1 MINLRSKDPADRV
14 LKKLLVTNEYRNN
27 VRPRSRLKLLLFNN
41 FSHEVSV
48 LCFFSYAVL
57 ITVLFGNNWREPILV
72 KFRPIIN
79 QILEVSEVN
88 QKIDIK
94 MWFLHE
100 WFDERLVWNPL
111 EYGNITVL
119 HIPADKVR
127 TFSTF
132 RVRSIKALVTR
143 VVSIVLQN

>member
-1 MINLRSKDPADRV
+1 MNIEIMFDLGDGWSC
-14 LKKLLVTNEYRNN
+14 Y
-27 VRPRSRLKLLLFNN
+27 SLFNFWFN
-41 FSHEVSV
+41 
-48 LCFFSYAVL
+48 YAVL

-127 TFSTF
+127 TFSIF
-132 RVRSIKALVTR
+132 RVRPIYHVKPYGF
-143 VVSIVLQN
+143 

>member
-1 MINLRSKDPADRV
+1 MFGGNWKD
-14 LKKLLVTNEYRNN
+14 
-27 VRPRSRLKLLLFNN
+27 
-41 FSHEVSV
+41 
-48 LCFFSYAVL
+48 
-57 ITVLFGNNWREPILV
+57 PILV

-100 WFDERLVWNPL
+100 WFDERLIWDPR

-119 HIPADKVR
+119 HIPADKVSFFR
-127 TFSTF
+127 IYDTTELRQCPFSCGFPTSPF
-132 RVRSIKALVTR
+132 IIMLTVILSFLKWFESKSTIMV
-143 VVSIVLQN
+143 Q